1 MPDKQYLA
9 EADFMKAL
17 SHPTRLQIME
27 LLRSGEKCVCEI
39 YPVLNLE
46 QANISR
52 HLAVLKR
59 EGLLQSRKDGLK
71 VIYWAPDQL
80 VYQIIDTCSEMI
92 RQMWLKKADLVK

>member
-1 MPDKQYLA
+1 LPDKQYAA

-17 SHPTRLQIME
+17 SHPTRLQIVE

-59 EGLLQSRKDGLK
+59 EGLLQSRKEGLK
-71 VIYWAPDQL
+71 VIYWAPDHRI
-80 VYQIIDTCSEMI
+80 YQIIDTCSEMI
-92 RQMWLKKADLVK
+92 RKMWLKKADLVK